1 MAGKVNRWKFVGA
14 ALVMQMCLG
23 VLYSWSVFR
32 PALAYLNDWDKGTTI
47 APFRYSLLF
56 FTIAMIVAGV
66 WQDKKGPKIVGAFG
80 GVLLGTGCLLSA
92 FMYRSAMGL
101 NLAYG
106 IIGGLGVGFA
116 YVTPIATCIKWF
128 PDKRG
133 MITGLAVMGF
143 GAGSMIFAPL
153 IEKLLAFSPGMDKAV
168 LASNIF
174 KTFMI
179 LTVSFYVFVI
189 GSAMV
194 YAVPPPG
201 YKPEGWEP
209 PAPAPGAAPEKVD
222 FSPGEMAKTVQ
233 FFMLWIVFFF
243 GACVGQVAIGQ
254 AKPIIKE
261 LAGATAVM
269 TGGTALGIMSIFN
282 GLGRLAWGATSDK
295 IGRKGAYVGLLVLYI
310 VACLFLLRNAS
321 NFWQVLIGLCVVGFC
336 YGGNF
341 ALQPSITADYWGTK
355 NLGANYG
362 LVFTAWGIA
371 GFTVPKYFAGV
382 VQAAKSA
389 GNVAS
394 GYNKTYF
401 TLALFCVIAIVCVLM
416 LRKPKPVSQ

>member
-1 MAGKVNRWKFVGA
+1 VPEQTNRWKFVGA

-32 PALAYLNDWDKGTTI
+32 PALAYLNGWDKATTV

-56 FTIAMIVAGV
+56 FTVAMIVAGI

-80 GVLLGTGCLLSA
+80 GVLLGTGCLLAA
-92 FMYRSAMGL
+92 FMYKNPMGL
-101 NLAYG
+101 NLSYG

-143 GAGSMIFAPL
+143 GAGTMIFAPL
-153 IEKLLAFSPGMDKAV
+153 IEKLVAFSAGMDKAI

-174 KTFMI
+174 RTFMI
-179 LTVSFYVFVI
+179 LSVAFFIFVI

-194 YAVPPPG
+194 YAVPPAG

-209 PAPAPGAAPEKVD
+209 PAPTGGGASPARTD
-222 FSPGEMAKTVQ
+222 FSPGEMAKTPQ
-233 FFMLWIVFFF
+233 FFLLWVIFFF

-254 AKPIIKE
+254 AKPIVKE
-261 LAGATAVM
+261 LAGDTAVM

-295 IGRKGAYVGLLVLYI
+295 VGRKGAYVGLLALYI
-310 VACLFLLRNAS
+310 VACLFLLRNAV

-341 ALQPSITADYWGTK
+341 ALQPSMTADFWGTK

-371 GFTVPKYFAGV
+371 GFTVPKYFAKIVG
-382 VQAAKSA
+382 AAKAA
-389 GNVAS
+389 GNVAA

-401 TLALFCVIAIVCVLM
+401 TLAIFSVIAIACVLI
-416 LRKPKPVSQ
+416 LKRPKHE

>member
-1 MAGKVNRWKFVGA
+1 MAEKVNRWKFVGA

-32 PALAYLNDWDKGTTI
+32 PALAYLNGWDKGTTV
-47 APFRYSLLF
+47 APYRYSLLF
-56 FTIAMIVAGV
+56 FTVAMIIAGI

-80 GVLLGTGCLLSA
+80 GVLLGTGCLMSA
-92 FMYRSAMGL
+92 FLYKNAMGL
-101 NLAYG
+101 NFAYG

-153 IEKLLAFSPGMDKAV
+153 IEKLVAFQEGMDMA
-168 LASNIF
+168 LLSSNIF
-174 KTFMI
+174 KTFLIMSI
-179 LTVSFYVFVI
+179 TFYIFVI

-194 YAVPPPG
+194 YAVPPAG

-209 PAPAPGAAPEKVD
+209 PAPPAGEAAPAKVD
-222 FSPGEMAKTVQ
+222 FSSGDMVKTYQ
-233 FFMLWIVFFF
+233 FYLLWLTFFL
-243 GACVGQVAIGQ
+243 GAAVGQVAIGQ
-254 AKPIIKE
+254 AKPIVAE

-282 GLGRLAWGATSDK
+282 GVGRLAWGATSDK
-295 IGRKGAYVGLLVLYI
+295 IGRKGAYIGLLSLYI
-310 VACLFLLRNAS
+310 IACLFLLRNAT
-321 NFWQVLIGLCVVGFC
+321 NFWQVLIGLCAVGFS

-371 GFTVPKYFAGV
+371 GFTVPKYFAKV
-382 VQAAKSA
+382 VQAAKDA

-401 TLALFCVIAIVCVLM
+401 SLALFCVVAIVCMVLM
-416 LRKPKPVSQ
+416 RKPKPE

>member
-1 MAGKVNRWKFVGA
+1 MAEKVNRWKYVIA

-32 PALAYLNDWDKGTTI
+32 PALAYLNGWDKATTV
-47 APFRYSLLF
+47 APYRYSLLF
-56 FTIAMIVAGV
+56 FTIAMIVAGF
-66 WQDKKGPKIVGAFG
+66 WQDKKGPRIVGAFG

-92 FMYRSAMGL
+92 FMYKNAMGL
-101 NLAYG
+101 NFAYG

-143 GAGSMIFAPL
+143 GAGSLIFAPL
-153 IEKLLAFSPGMDKAV
+153 IEKLVAFQDGMDKAL
-168 LASNIF
+168 LAKNIF

-179 LTVSFYVFVI
+179 MSITFYIFVI

-194 YAVPPPG
+194 YEVPPPG

-209 PAPAPGAAPEKVD
+209 PAPAPGEAPKKED
-222 FSPGEMAKTVQ
+222 FVPSEMVKTLQ
-233 FFMLWIVFFF
+233 FYLLWLTFFF
-243 GACVGQVAIGQ
+243 GASVGQVAIGQ
-254 AKPIIKE
+254 AKPIVKE

-269 TGGTALGIMSIFN
+269 SGGTALGIMSIFN
-282 GLGRLAWGATSDK
+282 GLGRLGWGSLSDK
-295 IGRKGAYVGLLVLYI
+295 IGRKGAYIGLFVLYI
-310 VACLFLLRNAS
+310 IACLFLLRNAT
-321 NFWQVLIGLCVVGFC
+321 NFWQVLAGLCAVGFS

-341 ALQPSITADYWGTK
+341 ALQPSITADFWGTK

-371 GFTVPKYFAGV
+371 GFTVPKYFAKI
-382 VQAAKSA
+382 VQAAKDA
-389 GNVAS
+389 GNVAA

-401 TLALFCVIAIVCVLM
+401 TLALFCVIGIVLVLI
-416 LRKPKPVSQ
+416 LRKPKHE